1 MEREN
6 EKLCLLLAS
15 VTQTDHLPLA
25 QLLSPT
31 SLNWNS
37 ASSSIPTIT
46 TTNTTAVPA
55 KIGRT
60 RIRRMKNVTTSG
72 KGKRNSIGFGATESS
87 RIGLLQDDLLQ
98 EVKTALEVNEKDTW
112 TKQSHLVFQD
122 TQQKPKDLMFE
133 DFCGIQYS
141 DLSSSLSLSS
151 GQHFFVHACE

>member
-15 VTQTDHLPLA
+15 VTQTDHLPFA

-37 ASSSIPTIT
+37 ASSSIPTT

-60 RIRRMKNVTTSG
+60 RIRRMKNVITSG

-98 EVKTALEVNEKDTW
+98 EVKAALEVNEKDTS

-122 TQQKPKDLMFE
+122 AQQKPKELMFE

-151 GQHFFVHACE
+151 GQYFFVHACE